1 PGWRCSTATG
11 PGCSSSPTSR
21 TPGPA
26 PARPA
31 TPARCSRSRPAIRAA
46 GGRLRTSTRSAAD
59 ESEPDLIAS
68 TRRTRAS
75 QARLL
80 AAVACLVTACWRT
93 APRSGG
99 AGARATGPR
108 GARVPRPPPPGA
120 LARPGRGAPARPRP
134 PPRAR
139 PPPTSSAT
147 PRASRQPSAAPLA
160 GITVGI
166 DPGHNGL
173 NGTDPSF
180 INHLIWNG
188 RESETCDTT
197 GTQTASGY
205 TEARFNFDVA
215 RDLRAALIADG

>member
-1 PGWRCSTATG
+1 
-11 PGCSSSPTSR
+11 
-21 TPGPA
+21 
-26 PARPA
+26 
-31 TPARCSRSRPAIRAA
+31 
-46 GGRLRTSTRSAAD
+46 STRSAAD
-59 ESEPDLIAS
+59 ESEPDLTAS

-80 AAVACLVTACWRT
+80 AVVACLVTACAST
-93 APRSGG
+93 ATGSGGTGSGG
-99 AGARATGPR
+99 AGSR
-108 GARVPRPPPPGA
+108 GARARRTRAGAGPG
-120 LARPGRGAPARPRP
+120 GAAP
-134 PPRAR
+134 PPRLPA
-139 PPPTSSAT
+139 PPATGSA
-147 PRASRQPSAAPLA
+147 PAGASRPPSAAPLA

-215 RDLRAALIADG
+215 RDLRAAL